1 MRLESDLGQK
11 LFSRSSQG
19 IQMTTFGDNL
29 FKSLKQTIQYWNEIS
44 SKEIRKKLV
53 IGVNPSIAN
62 SYFPQLFSELLK
74 KYSDLLL
81 TSDFSSSLDITCKV
95 AEHYVDVGLV
105 INPVKNVNLVAQ
117 TISTSWLSLCLNL
130 HRDPGKSEP
139 IRSFLFLI
147 CLNRAEIHRTKNNL
161 NQNYFPIVAMT

>member
-1 MRLESDLGQK
+1 
-11 LFSRSSQG
+11 
-19 IQMTTFGDNL
+19 
-29 FKSLKQTIQYWNEIS
+29 
-44 SKEIRKKLV
+44 
-53 IGVNPSIAN
+53 
-62 SYFPQLFSELLK
+62 
-74 KYSDLLL
+74 
-81 TSDFSSSLDITCKV
+81 LDITCKV